1 MKLKDRLLAF
11 VDVETTGLDPEK
23 HEMIE
28 FACKTS
34 DGKKI
39 QFKIKPQHIET
50 AHPRALEVNGY
61 TPERWKDAIEPKQAA
76 AIIQEWLEEVIII
89 GQSIKFDVGFIKALL
104 KREGVEYDNNFLRY
118 SGDTVTLAL
127 AHLVPKGLT
136 NLSLKSIMQFLN
148 MEPEPDVHEAM
159 NGVDCCK
166 AVWEKLTDTGF
177 DASKFHKHYSG
188 PEYDKE

>member
-11 VDVETTGLDPEK
+11 VDVETTGLDPEI

-34 DGKKI
+34 NGKQI

-50 AHPRALEVNGY
+50 AHPIALKVNGY
-61 TPERWKDAIEPKQAA
+61 TPERWEDALDPKKAA
-76 AIIQEWLEEVIII
+76 AIIHEWLEDTIII
-89 GQSIKFDVGFIKALL
+89 GQSIKFDIGFTKALL
-104 KREGVEYDNNFLRY
+104 EQELVIYDHNFLRY

-127 AHLVPKGLT
+127 AYLVPKGLT
-136 NLSLKSIMQFLN
+136 NLSLKSIMMFLGL
-148 MEPEPDVHEAM
+148 EPEPDVHEAM

-166 AVWEKLTDTGF
+166 AVWETLTDKGF
-177 DASKFHKHYSG
+177 DASKFHKQYG
-188 PEYDKE
+188 DDNEG